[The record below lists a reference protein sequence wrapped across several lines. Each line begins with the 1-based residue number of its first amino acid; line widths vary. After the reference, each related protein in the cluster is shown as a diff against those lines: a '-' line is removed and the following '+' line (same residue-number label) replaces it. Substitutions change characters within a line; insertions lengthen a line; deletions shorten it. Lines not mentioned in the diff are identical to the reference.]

1 MHGVATVFGDAVPM
15 SIHALQVLIVRAC
28 PIKRLFCSRF
38 FRFQSYPPIGR
49 TFAQFNIIE

>member
-1 MHGVATVFGDAVPM
+1 MHGVATFFGDAVPV

-38 FRFQSYPPIGR
+38 LGSSHNPQSVIRPKLVDH
-49 TFAQFNIIE
+49 

>member
-1 MHGVATVFGDAVPM
+1 MHGVATFFGDAVPV

-38 FRFQSYPPIGR
+38 FLGSIHNTQSVIRPKLVGC
-49 TFAQFNIIE
+49 

>member
-1 MHGVATVFGDAVPM
+1 MHGVATFFGDAVPV

-38 FRFQSYPPIGR
+38 FRVHS
-49 TFAQFNIIE
+49 